1 MEDNNVIL
9 NYERVDFNN
18 PATIINYGHEVKEKI
33 VELFK
38 KVIDN
43 SNDYEELLLTDD
55 VLKGIESFPEKLEKS
70 DKKLSKKQNS
80 LSYKIMKNFK
90 SLVLKD
96 EEPVLKANSFKEQYN
111 EYLTNIEKAR
121 KIIESIMNG
130 SLNDIT
136 TRRELYKSLIPFI
149 TILEEV
155 INEGENDKEEF
166 VKEIELEEQELN
178 NLKLDITKYDS
189 NKATDLD
196 HSINL
201 KRQYLLLFE
210 ERLNE
215 LKNNLAIYKENEAQ
229 FKIQEVNEQK
239 IVFSAHSFLQDTSVM
254 LELQASLYVGN
265 YKQKNR
271 TNAIQTL
278 NETGN
283 YSVRKSSELLRLNT
297 ESVNNLS
304 LNKGIS
310 IETIQKISDDLNECL
325 RIHLESRETRKIQI
339 QLDKEAINSLNSKL
353 DNNLSDFA
361 YLNQDLG
368 LTNLL
373 SSNKSKV
380 KKLTYKG
387 TKRK

>member
-43 SNDYEELLLTDD
+43 SNDYEELLLTDA

-80 LSYKIMKNFK
+80 LVYKITKSFK
-90 SLVLKD
+90 SIVLND
-96 EEPVLKANSFKEQYN
+96 EEPDIKANSFKEQYN

-121 KIIESIMNG
+121 KIVESIMNG

-189 NKATDLD
+189 NKVTDLD

-215 LKNNLAIYKENEAQ
+215 LNNNLVIYKENEAQ

-239 IVFSAHSFLQDTSVM
+239 IVFAAHSFLQDTSVM

-278 NETGN
+278 NDAGN

-297 ESVNNLS
+297 ESVNNLV

-339 QLDKEAINSLNSKL
+339 QLDKEAISSLNSKL

-373 SSNKSKV
+373 SSDKSKV